1 MAGEVPMPP
10 IKRPYAHYHVFAVAV
25 FAFAVLSG
33 LSACKTVDT
42 SGIGPSPDSTSAGT
56 ATLRITNNLDVDPDS
71 LRFFL
76 FPGTA
81 TDFTT
86 AANAR
91 LIGGVGM
98 GATGVFTV
106 PSGTWKLAY
115 ENGAHVLTAMRAEQ
129 TDEWVKSIL
138 AKDGDYSLILTSD
151 NQNTIW
157 DASFTTDPPLK

>member
-1 MAGEVPMPP
+1 MPP
-10 IKRPYAHYHVFAVAV
+10 IKRPYARRHVLAIA
-25 FAFAVLSG
+25 AFAILSG
-33 LSACKTVDT
+33 LSACKTVDL
-42 SGIGPSPDSTSAGT
+42 SGTGPTLDSTLTGT

-71 LRFFL
+71 LSFFL

-86 AANAR
+86 AADAR
-91 LIGGVGM
+91 LIGGVGI

-106 PSGTWKLAY
+106 PAGTWKLAY

-138 AKDGDYSLILTSD
+138 AKNGDYSLILTSD